1 MENKMKEMNQLLRKL
16 NACKGVR
23 DWAQGKTFE
32 EVYTTCHRG
41 DWLNWLFA
49 RTNPE
54 DLRIL
59 TLVKGQQANTV
70 RHLMKDERSLNAI
83 DTAIAFGEGRA
94 TREELSRAAR
104 AAADAAAAAAA
115 WAAASAAWAARA
127 AASAAR
133 ASYAAICAA
142 DASFAA
148 SYAAIYT
155 AFAAA
160 WAVASADTTFEA
172 AEAANQRLTAEIFRQ
187 YISID
192 KFKI

>member
-1 MENKMKEMNQLLRKL
+1 MNTIDELLIKL
-16 NACKGVR
+16 DACKKAK
-23 DWAQGKTFE
+23 DWAQGKNFV
-32 EVYTTCHRG
+32 EVYTTCERG

-54 DLRIL
+54 DIQLL
-59 TLVKGQQANTV
+59 TLAKGQQANTV

-94 TREELSRAAR
+94 TKEDLRKAAEAAR
-104 AAADAAAAAAA
+104 AAADAAAADAGY
-115 WAAASAAWAARA
+115 AAASAAWAARA